1 MFSLHNSENA
11 NQMHLSIH
19 SKPPGFNVNM
29 LSIPLEE
36 RQEKTLSNYFLGF
49 NSVTEVAIESYTVVG
64 NTIVYVEYNDEPS
77 LKMVKEIGLDSLK
90 DIPQSYRQKKLY

>member
-1 MFSLHNSENA
+1 
-11 NQMHLSIH
+11 
-19 SKPPGFNVNM
+19 M

-36 RQEKTLSNYFLGF
+36 RQEKTLSNYFIQK

-90 DIPQSYRQKKLY
+90 DIPSYRLILEEPFLSELINMVIFTQ